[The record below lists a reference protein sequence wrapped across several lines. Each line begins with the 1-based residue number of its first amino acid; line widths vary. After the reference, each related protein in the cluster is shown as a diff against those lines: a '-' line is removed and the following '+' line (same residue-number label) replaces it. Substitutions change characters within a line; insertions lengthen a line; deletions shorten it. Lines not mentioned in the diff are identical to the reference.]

1 MRRVLRPAI
10 LKILTLGVLTS
21 PALFCQG
28 QKINR
33 FSGDSTKFIGELN
46 TLFLNISDN
55 EKKLIAPQMEDFIQ
69 KWNSEQFLPSRK
81 KMIYSICNAMLNKRF
96 KPFPDFINY
105 ISALNTFLNSH
116 QPEARFEPWSQI
128 LKKLIADKN
137 GRLFINFLEFTTHL
151 FAENLLYQSPST
163 RWKATSNEYRFE
175 FDSLPTVTFDRTDL
189 VCYANDDS
197 LNIFQTKGIYY
208 PISIRWHGQEGAVNW
223 KRAGLDPGQVNA
235 SLDLYDIQMRF
246 SKFTADSVTFFH
258 KKYFSSPI
266 LGNYTDKVL
275 ADITEEKASYPRFSS
290 YDKLI
295 GISNLFGNIDYL
307 GGFSMEGSRVIGFGI
322 KHKDARLFFKKDGKD
337 FAIIRS
343 KSFII
348 RHDRINSGL
357 ASITIYHDNDSIYH
371 PGLQMKYIDE
381 MKELSMT
388 KDERVVSVSPWFD
401 SWHKI
406 EIYCEA
412 MYWKIN
418 ESKLK
423 FEMMKRLTKESQAIF
438 ESSSYYS
445 LNRYERL
452 KGMDEVNPLNL
463 IKQFSEMTK
472 SSSFTLEEITNYLQM
487 PQEQVEVTLM
497 NLANRGFLV
506 YDFDDKVGRI
516 KDKLIDYVN
525 AKNGKIDYDV
535 IFFNSEVSGTSNGI
549 LNLVSFDLKLQG
561 VPRVFLSDSQ
571 QVYIYPKN
579 MELILKK
586 DMDFFFS
593 GKIEAGLFDFY
604 ARDCSFEYNKFKIN
618 LPFVD
623 SMAFYVRSKKMD
635 LKTGKFPMVR
645 VRTVLTQL
653 SGELLI
659 DDPKNKSGLK
669 SLPEYPVFS
678 NTDTAY
684 VNWDKSSIRKGVYKK
699 DKFFFEVVPF
709 TIHSLDVVS
718 TDSLNFTG
726 SLTSAGI
733 FPKVDEPLKVRP
745 DFSLG
750 LEKLTGEAG
759 YPVYG
764 GKGMFFSRVDL
775 SDQGLR
781 GDGTLQYLNSTTISS
796 NFLFLPD
803 SMKTIA
809 QSFVA
814 KEQTGEVEY
823 PSVHSDSVGQF
834 WFPYKD
840 SLIVVSTR
848 KEMNMYRDES
858 LFAGKLALTPKGL
871 SGNGTV
877 KIKDAEMDSRG
888 FSFKS
893 RTFNALIANFRI
905 KAYDLADLTISTKN
919 YQTHFDFDER
929 KGEFRSNVG
938 ISKVEFPFNKYICS
952 MDRFNWMIDN
962 EEIALF
968 NDQSRKNLPDSLNLA
983 QLIDVGY
990 TGSEFVSVHPLQDSL
1005 RFFAAKARYNLRT
1018 NVINA
1023 EEVKIIKVAD
1033 AAIYPDS
1040 GKVLIFKDAQM
1051 QTLHRAIILAN
1062 TANRY
1067 HRIYTA
1073 DVSIASRKRY
1083 TGLGSYDY
1091 IDRTGA
1097 PYSLHFSSIRVD
1109 TSGQTVAK
1117 GEIPDSAHFRL
1128 SPEFAFKGEVM
1139 LQAGQKNME
1148 FDGEFRPVTDCIKP
1162 GCDWV
1167 NFQSRIDPKNV
1178 HIPLTSPMKN
1188 AFRETVSLALLY
1200 SKSNSRPYVTFF
1212 KTKESFSDSVMATAG
1227 GYVQYVPYSTEFRIA
1242 QLDKLNKMD
1251 LPGPYFSM
1259 NTTNC
1264 RVRSEGK
1271 INLGLNPGNIRMESY
1286 GLVDYFIIPD
1296 STRLHLAIAFNF
1308 PFSDE
1313 ALQKFNLDLQSINLS
1328 GVTLSHTPFSI
1339 AMDYL
1344 LDKKE
1349 TDRLKSEMELVGKFK
1364 KFPEQLERTLF
1375 LADVWLRYDPESK
1388 SYISYG
1394 TIGIGS
1400 IMKNQVNRYVNGIIE
1415 FTKKPNGD
1423 DFTIY
1428 LELAK
1433 DEWYF
1438 FNYRNNILQALS
1450 SNLAFNDLITEAQK
1464 SKSEQNRVD
1473 KEAKGFRYTVST
1485 DRKKRDFLRKFETQS
1500 E

>member
-1 MRRVLRPAI
+1 L
-10 LKILTLGVLTS
+10 LTAQ
-21 PALFCQG
+21 ALFCDG
-28 QKINR
+28 QKISR
-33 FSGDSTKFIGELN
+33 FSGDSIKFIGELN
-46 TLFLNISDN
+46 TLFLNVSDN
-55 EKKLIAPQMEDFIQ
+55 EKKLIAPPMEDFVQ
-69 KWNSEQFLPSRK
+69 KWNSEQFTPSRK
-81 KMIYSICNAMLNKRF
+81 KMICGICNDMLKKRF
-96 KPFPDFINY
+96 KPYPDFINY
-105 ISALNTFLNSH
+105 IIALNTFLNSS
-116 QPEARFEPWSQI
+116 QPESRFEPWSQI
-128 LKKLIADKN
+128 LKKLVADKN
-137 GRLFINFLEFTTHL
+137 GRLFVNFLGFTTYL
-151 FAENLLYQSPST
+151 FSEDLLYQSPST
-163 RWKATSNEYRFE
+163 RWRATSNEYRFE
-175 FDSLPTVTFDRTDL
+175 FDSVPAITFNRTDL

-197 LNIFQTKGIYY
+197 LGIYHTKGIYY
-208 PISIRWHGQEGAVNW
+208 PISMRWQGQGGEVNW
-223 KRAGLDPGQVNA
+223 KRAGLDPNQVNA

-266 LGNYTDKVL
+266 LGSYTDKVL

-290 YDKLI
+290 YDKMI
-295 GISNLFGNIDYL
+295 GIANLFGNIDFL
-307 GGFSMEGSRVIGFGI
+307 GGFSMQGSRVIGFGT
-322 KHKDARLFFKKDGKD
+322 KNKDARLFFKKDGRD

-348 RHDRINSGL
+348 RPDRINSGL
-357 ASITIYHDNDSIYH
+357 ASVTIYHDNDSIYH
-371 PGLQMKYIDE
+371 PGLQMKYSDE
-381 MKELSMT
+381 KKELSMT

-412 MYWKIN
+412 MYWN
-418 ESKLK
+418 LSGSRLR
-423 FEMMKRLTKESQAIF
+423 FEMMKGLTKESKAIF

-445 LNRYERL
+445 LGRYERL

-463 IKQFSEMTK
+463 LKQFSETTK
-472 SSSFTLEEITNYLQM
+472 SKSFTLEEITNYMQK

-506 YDFDDKVGRI
+506 YNIDDKMVRI
-516 KDKLIDYVN
+516 KDKLFDFVN

-535 IFFNSEVSGTSNGI
+535 IFFNSEVTGTSNGI
-549 LNLVSFDLKLQG
+549 LNLVNFDLKIQG

-586 DMDFFFS
+586 DMDFLFS

-623 SMAFYVRSKKMD
+623 SMALYVRSKKMD
-635 LKTGKFPMVR
+635 PKTGQFPLVR

-669 SLPEYPVFS
+669 SPPEYPVFS
-678 NTDTAY
+678 NNDTAY
-684 VNWDKSSIRKGVYKK
+684 VNWDKGSIRKGVYKK
-699 DKFFFEVVPF
+699 NKFFFEVLPF

-733 FPKVDEPLKVRP
+733 FPKIDEPLKVRH

-750 LEKLTGEAG
+750 LEKQTGDSG
-759 YPVYG
+759 YQVYG
-764 GKGMFFSRVDL
+764 GKGTFFSRIDL

-796 NFLFLPD
+796 GFLFLPD

-809 QSFVA
+809 QSFIA
-814 KEQTGEVEY
+814 KEQIGEVEY
-823 PSVHSDSVGQF
+823 PSVRGDSVGQF
-834 WFPYKD
+834 WFPGKD
-840 SLIVVSTR
+840 SLIVTSTR
-848 KEMNMYRDES
+848 KEMSMYRDES

-893 RTFNALIANFRI
+893 RSFNALIANFRI
-905 KAYDLADLTISTKN
+905 KSYNLADLTISTKN
-919 YQTHFDFDER
+919 YQAHFDFDER
-929 KGEFRSNVG
+929 KGEFKSNVG
-938 ISKVEFPFNKYICS
+938 ISKVEFPFNKYMCS

-962 EEIALF
+962 EEIALY
-968 NDQSRKNLPDSLNLA
+968 NDQSKKYLPDSLNLA

-1005 RFFAAKARYNLRT
+1005 RFFAAKATYNLRT

-1023 EEVKIIKVAD
+1023 EDVKIIKVAD

-1040 GKVLIFKDAQM
+1040 GKVLILKDAQM

-1062 TANRY
+1062 VIDRY
-1067 HRIYTA
+1067 HRFYNA
-1073 DVSIASRKRY
+1073 DVSIVSRKRY
-1083 TGLGSYDY
+1083 SGLGDYDY
-1091 IDRTGA
+1091 IDRTDA
-1097 PYSLHFSSIRVD
+1097 PYTLHFSSIRVD

-1117 GEIPDSAHFRL
+1117 GEIPDSSHFRL
-1128 SPEFAFKGEVM
+1128 SPEFAFKGGVT
-1139 LQAGQKNME
+1139 LQASQKNME
-1148 FDGEFRPVTDCIKP
+1148 FDGGFRPVSECIKP
-1162 GCDWV
+1162 GGDWV
-1167 NFQSRIDPKNV
+1167 NFQSRIDPKKV
-1178 HIPLTSPMKN
+1178 QIALTSPLKN
-1188 AFRETVSLALLY
+1188 TFRETITLAMLY
-1200 SKSNSRPYVTFF
+1200 SKSSSKPYLNFF
-1212 KTKESFSDSVMATAG
+1212 GSKESFSDSVMATSS
-1227 GYVQYVPYSTEFRIA
+1227 GYIQYVPYSTEFRIA
-1242 QLDKLNKMD
+1242 PLEKLDKMD
-1251 LPGPYFSM
+1251 APGPYFSL
-1259 NTTNC
+1259 NNTNC
-1264 RVRSEGK
+1264 MVRSEGK
-1271 INLGLNPGNIRMESY
+1271 INLGLNSGKVKMESF
-1286 GLVDYFIIPD
+1286 GMMDYFIIPD
-1296 STRLHLAIAFNF
+1296 STRLHLSIAFDF
-1308 PFSDE
+1308 PFSD
-1313 ALQKFNLDLQSINLS
+1313 AAMQKFYLDLQSVNLS
-1328 GVTLSHTPFSI
+1328 GVNLSSTPFAT

-1388 SYISYG
+1388 SYVSYG
-1394 TIGIGS
+1394 PIGIGNVQ
-1400 IMKNQVNRYVNGIIE
+1400 KNQINRYVNGIME
-1415 FTKKPNGD
+1415 FTRKSNGD

-1438 FNYRNNILQALS
+1438 FNFRNNILQALS

-1464 SKSEQNRVD
+1464 SKAEQNRVD
-1473 KEAKGFRYTVST
+1473 KEAKGFRYTIST
-1485 DRKKRDFLRKFETQS
+1485 DRKKRDFLRKFETS
-1500 E
+1500 TE

>member
-1 MRRVLRPAI
+1 VRRVFPPAI
-10 LKILTLGVLTS
+10 LRIVSLGFLS
-21 PALFCQG
+21 SLSLLCAG
-28 QKINR
+28 QKLNR
-33 FSGDSTKFIGELN
+33 FSGDSTRFIGELN
-46 TLFLNISDN
+46 TLFLNVSDN
-55 EKKLIAPQMEDFIQ
+55 EKKIIAIPMEEFVQ
-69 KWNSEQFLPSRK
+69 KWNSEQFSPSRK
-81 KMIYSICNAMLNKRF
+81 KMIYGICNGMLKKRY
-96 KPFPDFINY
+96 KPYPDFINY
-105 ISALNTFLNSH
+105 ISSLNIFLNSH
-116 QPEARFEPWSQI
+116 QPDERFEPWSQI
-128 LKKLIADKN
+128 LNKLVADKN
-137 GRLFINFLEFTTHL
+137 GRLFLNFLEFTSHL
-151 FAENLLYQSPST
+151 FAENLLYRSPST
-163 RWKATSNEYRFE
+163 RWKAASNEYRFE
-175 FDSLPTVTFDRTDL
+175 FDSVPAVTFNRTDL

-197 LNIFQTKGIYY
+197 LNIFRTKGIYY
-208 PISIRWHGQEGAVNW
+208 PLSMIWNGQGGDVNW
-223 KRAGLDPGQVNA
+223 KRAGLETDQVSA
-235 SLDLYDIQMRF
+235 TLDLYSVRMRF
-246 SKFTADSVTFFH
+246 SKFSADSVTFFH

-266 LGNYTDKVL
+266 LGGYTDKVL
-275 ADITEEKASYPRFSS
+275 ADITEDKASYPRFSS

-322 KHKDARLFFKKDGKD
+322 RNNDARLFFRKDGKN
-337 FAIIRS
+337 FAVIRS

-348 RHDRINSGL
+348 RSDRINSGM
-357 ASITIYHDNDSIYH
+357 ASITIYHDNDSIFH

-381 MKELSMT
+381 KKELSMT

-401 SWHKI
+401 SWHRI

-412 MYWKIN
+412 MYWN
-418 ESKLK
+418 MNDSRLR
-423 FEMMKRLTKESQAIF
+423 FEMMRGLTKESKAIF

-452 KGMDEVNPLNL
+452 KGMDETNPLNL
-463 IKQFSEMTK
+463 IKQYSEMTK
-472 SSSFTLEEITNYLQM
+472 DGSFTLEEITNYMQR

-497 NLANRGFLV
+497 NLANKGFLV
-506 YDFDDKVGRI
+506 YDIDDKTGRI

-525 AKNGKIDYDV
+525 AKNGKTDYDV
-535 IFFNSEVSGTSNGI
+535 IFFNSEVNGTPNGI
-549 LNLVSFDLKLQG
+549 LNLTNFDLKLQG

-586 DMDFFFS
+586 DMDFLFS

-635 LKTGKFPMVR
+635 MKTGKFPMVR

-669 SLPEYPVFS
+669 SLADYPVFS
-678 NTDTAY
+678 NNDTAY
-684 VNWDKSSIRKGVYKK
+684 VNWDKNSILKGVYKK

-733 FPKVDEPLKVRP
+733 FPRVDEPLKVRP

-750 LEKLTGEAG
+750 LEKLTGDTG
-759 YPVYG
+759 YAVYG
-764 GKGMFFSRVDL
+764 GKGTFYSKVDL

-781 GDGTLQYLNSTTISS
+781 GVGTLLYLNSTTVSS
-796 NFLFLPD
+796 DFLFLPD

-823 PSVHSDSVGQF
+823 PSVHGDSVGQF
-834 WFPYKD
+834 WFPYQD
-840 SLIVVSTR
+840 SLIVSSTR
-848 KEMNMYRDES
+848 KEMSMYRDES
-858 LFAGKLALTPKGL
+858 LFTGKLALTPGGL
-871 SGNGTV
+871 SGDGTV

-929 KGEFRSNVG
+929 KGEFKSNVG

-968 NDQSRKNLPDSLNLA
+968 NDQSMKRLPDSVSLA

-1023 EEVKIIKVAD
+1023 EEVRIIKVAD
-1033 AAIYPDS
+1033 AAVYPDS
-1040 GKVLIFKDAQM
+1040 GKVMILKDAQM

-1062 TANRY
+1062 TTSRY
-1067 HRIYTA
+1067 HRIYNA

-1083 TGLGSYDY
+1083 TGMGNYDY
-1091 IDRTGA
+1091 IDRTGE

-1109 TSGQTVAK
+1109 SSGQTIAK
-1117 GEIPDSAHFRL
+1117 GEIPDSSHFRL

-1148 FDGEFRPVTDCIKP
+1148 FEGGFRPLTDCIKP
-1162 GCDWV
+1162 GGEWV
-1167 NFQSRIDPKNV
+1167 TFQSRIDPKNV
-1178 HIPLTSPMKN
+1178 QIPLTSPLKN
-1188 AFRETVSLALLY
+1188 IFRETINLALMY
-1200 SKSNSRPYVTFF
+1200 SKSNSRPYLTFF
-1212 KTKESFSDSVMATAG
+1212 NARESFSDSVMTTAG
-1227 GYVQYVPYSTEFRIA
+1227 GFLQYVPYATEFRIA
-1242 QLDKLNKMD
+1242 QLEKLNKMD
-1251 LPGPYFSM
+1251 GPGPYLSL

-1264 RVRSEGK
+1264 RVRSEGR
-1271 INLGLNPGNIRMESY
+1271 INLGLTSGNMKMECY
-1286 GLVDYFIIPD
+1286 GLIDYYIIPD
-1296 STRLHLAIAFNF
+1296 STRLHLSIALNF
-1308 PFSDE
+1308 PFSED
-1313 ALQKFNLDLQSINLS
+1313 ALQKINLDLQSINLS
-1328 GVTLSHTPFSI
+1328 GVTLSRTPFSI

-1349 TDRLKSEMELVGKFK
+1349 TDRLKSEMDLVGRFK
-1364 KFPEQLERTLF
+1364 KFPEQLERTIF
-1375 LADVWLRYDPESK
+1375 LADVWFKYDPDSK
-1388 SYISYG
+1388 SYVSFG
-1394 TIGIGS
+1394 PIGIGN
-1400 IMKNQVNRYVNGIIE
+1400 IQKNQVNRYVNGIIE

-1423 DFTIY
+1423 DFTFY
-1428 LELAK
+1428 LELTG

-1438 FNYRNNILQALS
+1438 FNYRNNIMQVLS

-1464 SKSEQNRVD
+1464 SKAEQNRID

-1485 DRKKRDFLRKFETQS
+1485 ERKKRDFLRKFETQS